1 MKVND
6 KKVYI
11 MFTDNFINVNTI
23 KLIEKGRSLGK
34 VIVGVPT
41 DEAFSNFYRLPEIKL
56 EERINMIKSVKGVS
70 QVIAQKSIDGLDN
83 LVKLKPDIVI
93 LLDNFKVGL
102 FSIIRKNIIDTI
114 SSWNGK
120 LLEIPSQSL
129 NKKPM
134 YNTPDYRRSK
144 LKRMIIS
151 KPYVTAMEASNGM
164 SGLIVENTKI
174 EDFENRKIKEFDA
187 MWVSSLCDS
196 TFKGKP
202 DIELVDLTSRIN
214 TLNEIIEVTTKP
226 IIFDGDTGGKI
237 EHFVYTVK
245 SLERLGVSAIVIE
258 DKKGLKQN
266 SLFGAEVKQ
275 QLEDPNEFALKIKAG
290 KSAQVTDDFM
300 IFARIESLIAN
311 VGIDDALNRA
321 KVYIENGADGIVI
334 HSKEKDGNE
343 IFQFLNRFR
352 EKYKNIPVILIP
364 TTYNQYT
371 EEQLCKHGANIII
384 YANHLLRSA
393 YPAMVNTAKM
403 ILEDGNSKRA
413 SETNCMSIKEVI
425 NLVPGGKKYD

>member
-41 DEAFSNFYRLPEIKL
+41 DEAFSDFYRLPEIKL

-120 LLEIPSQSL
+120 LLEIPSQGL
-129 NKKPM
+129 NKKTI
-134 YNTPDYRRSK
+134 YNTPDYRRAK

-174 EDFENRKIKEFDA
+174 EDFENRKIKEFDC

-266 SLFGAEVKQ
+266 SLFGTEVKQ

-352 EKYKNIPVILIP
+352 EKYKDVPVILIP